1 MAGANELGD
10 TAGGAGGPACVRG
23 PRRGAAGVRAS
34 CSQLPGSHAAGH
46 DVRRGR
52 PPGAASV
59 PPDPAHEG
67 AHRRP
72 GAQLPKFRFILF
84 VNPMSNVE
92 IPNQAHGSGVLSS
105 YSMTVSPA
113 MCARIFISQPVQI
126 LP

>member
-1 MAGANELGD
+1 M
-10 TAGGAGGPACVRG
+10 RG